1 MSQPNPQPI
10 GIAEI
15 TGARKS
21 DFRKL
26 TLGSIGVVYGDIG
39 TSPLYAFKESLSTAS
54 AGGQPTADAIIGVIS
69 LIPPRILS
77 NGEISQLLTNNPELA
92 GSTVPVSVSAETN
105 SSQRGCFGRAVSGQ
119 KNPVSRS
126 CGATPPPAAAVW
138 SIARRLRNGTPSDQP
153 DDQSRQSLC

>member
-105 SSQRGCFGRAVSGQ
+105 SSQRG
-119 KNPVSRS
+119 
-126 CGATPPPAAAVW
+126 
-138 SIARRLRNGTPSDQP
+138 
-153 DDQSRQSLC
+153 